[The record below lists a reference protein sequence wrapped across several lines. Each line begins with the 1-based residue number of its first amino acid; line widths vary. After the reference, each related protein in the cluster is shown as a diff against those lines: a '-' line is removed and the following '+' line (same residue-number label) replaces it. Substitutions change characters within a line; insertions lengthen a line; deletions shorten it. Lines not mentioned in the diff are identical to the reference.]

1 MKLAIENLGG
11 ERNGQ
16 MIFSNISFTL
26 AEGEALIITGANG
39 SGKSTLLR
47 VIAGLLPAETGSV
60 ALEGSGEFTP
70 PEMMH
75 YLGHL
80 NALKPAMSIEE
91 NLAFWQKFCGNP
103 LLDTDAALKAVALP
117 DIGHLPAAYLSAGQ
131 KRRVSIAKLLVS
143 YKPVW
148 IVDEPTAALDK
159 ASEQLFAG
167 LVNDH
172 LNNGGIAIAATHK
185 PLDIGK
191 GAALKTKSLNMDEM
205 PLEDTMPFG
214 DLL

>member
-1 MKLAIENLGG
+1 MKLTINNLSG

-26 AEGEALIITGANG
+26 AKGEALIITGTNG

-47 VIAGLLPAETGSV
+47 VIAGLLPAASGTVS
-60 ALEGSGEFTP
+60 LEDSGEFTP

-91 NLAFWQKFCGNP
+91 NLIFWQQFCGNS
-103 LLDTDAALKAVALP
+103 LLDPDAALEAVALP
-117 DIGHLPAAYLSAGQ
+117 GIGHLPAAYLSAGQ
-131 KRRVSIAKLLVS
+131 KRRISIAKLLVS
-143 YKPVW
+143 FKPVW
-148 IVDEPTAALDK
+148 IVDEPTGALDK
-159 ASEQLFAG
+159 ASEQMFAR
-167 LVNDH
+167 LVNEH

-185 PLDIGK
+185 PLDIGE
-191 GAALKTKSLNMDEM
+191 GVALKTKSMNMDEM
-205 PLEDTMPFG
+205 PVEDTLTYG